1 MKTIL
6 SIFENLSFYIHCS
19 NLAQAGEYEV
29 VKELIQERRV
39 A

>member
-1 MKTIL
+1 MKFIVAML
-6 SIFENLSFYIHCS
+6 DNLSFYIHCS
-19 NLAQAGEYEV
+19 NLAQAGEYEI